1 MTDNESSAASPSDA
15 QQHPPGSLG
24 WKILV
29 ASAAFRFFGL
39 IHEPEICEVIGQ
51 PDQAGKAGA
60 WPVAY
65 FSKYLQARGL
75 AGGGLRAMLRIL
87 LAMEEAGFLLR
98 AGWDSRMHGVP
109 VQGQLYIAQ
118 GMTSVQ
124 MKGNLWL
131 SEVIGPELVIQSY
144 NVVTV
149 QLSGGEG
156 RPTGTGLVL
165 DRNHIVTNRHVLA
178 GLVGGRVSSDTVF
191 EIHPAFKAPGGQWLS
206 RSSVARAHHEVD
218 VAVIEGQFEENVGM
232 IELPGMAFR
241 DPRWDDDVRVFGF
254 PSVLGTVEQPI
265 TVEHG
270 DVVNPSA
277 VAPAI
282 GGFPRHKIFLTS
294 AIERPG
300 NSGGPIVAQD
310 GRVVGLVVDH
320 TMSGASGTGADHA
333 GGDGTPPFYRG
344 IPASEVVRAIEELGF
359 TGLARI
365 EEAGTD

>member
-1 MTDNESSAASPSDA
+1 MID
-15 QQHPPGSLG
+15 
-24 WKILV
+24 
-29 ASAAFRFFGL
+29 
-39 IHEPEICEVIGQ
+39 Q
-51 PDQAGKAGA
+51 PDQAGQAGA

-75 AGGGLRAMLRIL
+75 ASGALRPMLRIL
-87 LAMEEAGFLLR
+87 LALEHAGFLMR
-98 AGWDSRMHGVP
+98 AGWDTRMHGLP
-109 VQGQLYIAQ
+109 LQGQLYISQ

-124 MKGNLWL
+124 LDGNLWL
-131 SEVIGPELVIQSY
+131 APVIGPELVIQSY

-165 DRNHIVTNRHVLA
+165 DRNHVVTNRHVLA
-178 GLVGGRVSSDTVF
+178 GLVGGSVTSDTAF
-191 EIHPAFKAPGGQWLS
+191 EIHPAFKLPEGQWLS
-206 RSSVARAHHEVD
+206 RESVARAHPEVD
-218 VAVIEGQFEENVGM
+218 VAVIEGQFEETVGM

-265 TVEHG
+265 TVERG

-320 TMSGASGTGADHA
+320 TMSGAQGTGPDHGA
-333 GGDGTPPFYRG
+333 GDGTPPFYRG
-344 IPASEVVRAIEELGF
+344 IPGSEVVRAIEELGF
-359 TGLARI
+359 SGIAKI
-365 EEAGTD
+365 EETAID